1 MTEFKGT
8 PGPWFPALLYGYM
21 TGVRAQNPETGRW
34 VAHAWC
40 QTSTPASHEAPAKQV
55 AHNEANAHL
64 IAAAPDLLEA
74 CKAMIEWDDREKD
87 HAVDFQSRMALC
99 EQAFNLARAAIAKA
113 LGETT

>member
-1 MTEFKGT
+1 MTEFKHT

-40 QTSTPASHEAPAKQV
+40 QTSTPASHEAHAKQV
-55 AHNEANAHL
+55 AQNEANARL

-74 CKAMIEWDDREKD
+74 LQASYGVFDSTEIGHHMHDCECSQCAFVTTRDNAVRKAI
-87 HAVDFQSRMALC
+87 
-99 EQAFNLARAAIAKA
+99 
-113 LGETT
+113 GEDE

>member
-40 QTSTPASHEAPAKQV
+40 QTSTPASHEAHAKQV
-55 AHNEANAHL
+55 AQNEANARL
-64 IAAAPDLLEA
+64 IAAAPELLEA
-74 CKAMIEWDDREKD
+74 LELMLSHLGEPHCGIWRDVQGR
-87 HAVDFQSRMALC
+87 
-99 EQAFNLARAAIAKA
+99 ARAAIAKA

>member
-40 QTSTPASHEAPAKQV
+40 QTSTPTSHEAHAKQV
-55 AHNEANAHL
+55 AQNEANARL
-64 IAAAPDLLEA
+64 IAAAPELLDALWVCMEHNKIHFGEA
-74 CKAMIEWDDREKD
+74 HNTVI
-87 HAVDFQSRMALC
+87 Q
-99 EQAFNLARAAIAKA
+99 ARAAIAKA
-113 LGETT
+113 LGETK